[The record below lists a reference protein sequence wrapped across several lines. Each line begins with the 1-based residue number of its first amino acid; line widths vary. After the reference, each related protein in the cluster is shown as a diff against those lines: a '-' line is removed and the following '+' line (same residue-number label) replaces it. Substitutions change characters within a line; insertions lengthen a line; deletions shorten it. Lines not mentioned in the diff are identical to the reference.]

1 MVQGFSKEPGTHGPL
16 TEIPPEGQRKI
27 TRWAA
32 AIALGGFLFGF
43 DTGVVSGA
51 LLYIKQDFGLN
62 SFEQGSVVSVLLIG
76 AVVGATSAG
85 RLSDGLGRRKALG
98 LIGAVFIVGTAI
110 ASTANGY
117 PVLMVGRIILGLAVG
132 RRRRRFPSTSPRSRR
147 RRSAAGCSP

>member
-16 TEIPPEGQRKI
+16 TEVSPQGQRKI

-51 LLYIKQDFGLN
+51 LLYIKQDFDLN

-76 AVVGATSAG
+76 AVIGATSAG
-85 RLSDGLGRRKALG
+85 RLS
-98 LIGAVFIVGTAI
+98 
-110 ASTANGY
+110 
-117 PVLMVGRIILGLAVG
+117 
-132 RRRRRFPSTSPRSRR
+132 
-147 RRSAAGCSP
+147 